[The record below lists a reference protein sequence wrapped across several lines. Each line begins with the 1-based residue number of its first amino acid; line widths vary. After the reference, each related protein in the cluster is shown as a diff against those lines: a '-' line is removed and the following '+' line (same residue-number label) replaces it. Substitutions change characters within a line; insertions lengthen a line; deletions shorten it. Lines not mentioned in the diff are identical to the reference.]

1 MKKGILL
8 ALVLVVAFSMFG
20 VWEVGEEVT
29 DDYTWTIEG
38 TEYSLF
44 NLIDSGK
51 VVTIFF
57 GEVG

>member
-8 ALVLVVAFSMFG
+8 ALVLVVAFSLFG
-20 VWEVGEEVT
+20 VWGVGDEIT

-51 VVTIFF
+51 VVTIFW
-57 GEVG
+57 GSTG